1 MRCGAPAVHSLTHP
15 LARSHTSTPRIT
27 QENLKCSPAMLS
39 RFDLVFLLLDRPDAE
54 RDQRL
59 SEHVMALHSGKEGR
73 AHAARAR
80 LLEGG
85 RASQP
90 LLLTDGRSGS
100 GGGGTGRPPLLDR
113 LRMRQRDDELLPV
126 QVRC

>member
-1 MRCGAPAVHSLTHP
+1 
-15 LARSHTSTPRIT
+15 
-27 QENLKCSPAMLS
+27 MLS

-90 LLLTDGRSGS
+90 LLLTDGRGGS
-100 GGGGTGRPPLLDR
+100 GGGRPPLLER
-113 LRMRQRDDELLPV
+113 LKVRQRDDEVLPV
-126 QVRC
+126 QVGG